1 MQHKL
6 KTNTIFENLWISKSN
21 HRILGDLI
29 WKNTKFKFQNKL
41 KEYYFEKLPNIKSN
55 HRILNPRLRRT
66 ADTALYQ
73 KVFVYDCHC
82 QLSAQLPLIRIII
95 IKYQISSPCWSAESL
110 GYISLQWAK
119 LPHPLVFCEAWKT
132 ESQAIALGIINTI
145 LVFWH
150 FSAAETW
157 SGWNTWKDVWFCGRA
172 DLKFGNLYCCLN
184 FRQWNCLNWNIVGLF
199 IIITVTPINV
209 TTVSPSIVYILDIWH
224 RYCQIWCWSTVAC
237 CSSGEMRIQT
247 NIWVKIAIHVI

>member
-1 MQHKL
+1 MEILFEKIL
-6 KTNTIFENLWISKSN
+6 NSKNYSRTNWKNTIFENLLNVKA
-21 HRILGDLI
+21 
-29 WKNTKFKFQNKL
+29 
-41 KEYYFEKLPNIKSN
+41 N

-73 KVFVYDCHC
+73 KVFVYYCHC

-110 GYISLQWAK
+110 GYLSLQRAK
-119 LPHPLVFCEAWKT
+119 LPFPLVFCEAWKT

-209 TTVSPSIVYILDIWH
+209 TPSIFYIVDTWH

-237 CSSGEMRIQT
+237 CSSGETRIQT
-247 NIWVKIAIHVI
+247 NIWVKIAIQVI